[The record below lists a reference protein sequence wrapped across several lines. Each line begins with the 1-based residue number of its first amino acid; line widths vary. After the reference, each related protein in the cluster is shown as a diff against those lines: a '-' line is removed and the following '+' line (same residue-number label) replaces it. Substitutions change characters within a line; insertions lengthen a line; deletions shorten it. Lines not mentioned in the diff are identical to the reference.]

1 MKTHTVSV
9 LLYFL
14 LTWIWLSNV
23 LLLTIKMLFLLKLF
37 RALILCLY
45 YQIFLILQF
54 ASFSKVLMI

>member
-23 LLLTIKMLFLLKLF
+23 LLVTINMLFLLKLF

-45 YQIFLILQF
+45 
-54 ASFSKVLMI
+54 